1 MCESNY
7 HTIRATEAPWFNLKL
22 ILYYM
27 YIVCFIDDIFH
38 LLSCL
43 INIIYEY
50 HVDLYSGHVEKKI
63 FGFHVLVFKYLS
75 DNSFITVLIFI
86 VKYNVFLLFALK

>member
-1 MCESNY
+1 V
-7 HTIRATEAPWFNLKL
+7 KL
-22 ILYYM
+22 IVYYM
-27 YIVCFIDDIFH
+27 YIVCYIGDIFH

-63 FGFHVLVFKYLS
+63 FGFHVLVFKYSS
-75 DNSFITVLIFI
+75 DKSFITVLIFI
-86 VKYNVFLLFALK
+86 VKYNVL